1 MDLWYVLLG
10 DKWVLLPEITCR
22 MLTDAKKINNK
33 EACDDQYVYDLTYNE
48 RKRKERER
56 VKEEIMFI
64 KSNC

>member
-33 EACDDQYVYDLTYNE
+33 EACDDQYVYDLTCNE
-48 RKRKERER
+48 RKRKGRER

>member
-22 MLTDAKKINNK
+22 MLTDVKKINNK

-48 RKRKERER
+48 RKGKGRER